1 MHAVIFVIDAAD
13 QSRLNEMMEEFKKC
27 STNPG
32 IAGKPFLIF
41 ANKQDL
47 PTALSE
53 VELATK
59 LNLPSLDSCSHNI
72 MKCIAKASANGGKVD
87 PTLQNGL
94 LWIIDT
100 LDKSYEDINNRVTEA
115 KKKADSD
122 AKKIAEERKK
132 RVEEFKKLSPEEQ
145 QRLKDEE
152 KKKREAEAEA
162 DIPMCCECNKNQATR
177 KCEASNWKPVC
188 DDCYNRLTSVAT
200 PPPPPQKAVLPEL
213 VQPPTI
219 QEDNN
224 NKEQDTKSEH
234 NPLPEPV
241 NDEKPNEENE
251 EKPTEQF
258 FSILSILKVNIL
270 V

>member
-13 QSRLNEMMEEFKKC
+13 QSRLNEMMDEFKKC
-27 STNPG
+27 STHPG
-32 IAGKPFLIF
+32 ISGKPFLIF

-59 LNLPSLDSCSHNI
+59 LNLPSLDTCSHNI

-87 PTLQNGL
+87 PQLQNGL

-100 LDKSYEDINNRVTEA
+100 LDKNYEDINNRVKEA

-145 QRLKDEE
+145 QRIKDEE

-162 DIPMCCECNKNQATR
+162 DVPMCCECNKNQATR

-200 PPPPPQKAVLPEL
+200 PPPPPEHKAVLPEP
-213 VQPPTI
+213 VQPPPTAASVDG
-219 QEDNN
+219 E
-224 NKEQDTKSEH
+224 NKDSNE
-234 NPLPEPV
+234 NAPLPEPSEGG
-241 NDEKPNEENE
+241 EKPNEENE
-251 EKPTEQF
+251 EKPAE
-258 FSILSILKVNIL
+258 
-270 V
+270 